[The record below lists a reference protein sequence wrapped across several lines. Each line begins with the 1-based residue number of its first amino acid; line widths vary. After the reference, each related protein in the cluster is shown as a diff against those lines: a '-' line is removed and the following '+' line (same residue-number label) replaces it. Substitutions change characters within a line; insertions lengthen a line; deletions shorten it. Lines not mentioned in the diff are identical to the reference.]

1 MHGGLPMIGV
11 SVLVYGAVGVAV
23 IVRRGL
29 RWCRQGCGAGWWR
42 GLRRSRCGGTG
53 VGQRERERGSGA
65 WAAASR

>member
-11 SVLVYGAVGVAV
+11 SVLVYGAVGAAV

-29 RWCRQGCGAGWWR
+29 RRCRRGCGAGR
-42 GLRRSRCGGTG
+42 GAKPGRMRCGGTVDG
-53 VGQRERERGSGA
+53 RRMRGRKT